1 MPINESGKT
10 AVGLSPTLEDLVGS
24 EVFTQAVVIDVIYDP
39 GAFLKQDPDYLKAKY
54 PDVDEPLLARA
65 PRNAIIARI
74 LNQGAA
80 KSGGRNI
87 LCLPFFPPHLCFPV
101 KPGEHVWLTSAGGHG
116 TATNVLFWLCRVPS
130 WDDTDDLNYTHD
142 SRADN
147 YGVALPAS
155 EADEAEGDNPKSKLA
170 TSELI
175 FGYPNGRAKKEETF
189 NIDGGPHAYT
199 NIILKSLA
207 YKSFKPEPVPRLT
220 KRPGDFVIQGSNNTS
235 ISLGTTRGFPGGFAE
250 AADEKT
256 RLDKGF
262 TPESTIKLSEDEK
275 NIGSTATLSD
285 PSDPDSK
292 PALKDIAAAIDIVV
306 GRGLRVR
313 AAGGPKL
320 PTADADPPLD
330 AMADGH
336 PPTYPRIK
344 LAVNPKD
351 SVEKNDDDSDN
362 KGEDRNVASD
372 AQPEIVETSK
382 NPQAY
387 VDDVQD
393 NAFDNITEGDPD
405 FRYDASR
412 IYMTADSKPDEDFG
426 LSDQMGE
433 IGGVN
438 LVEQNHE
445 GASIIVKSDNIRII
459 ARKDPDDTEKKF
471 SNGSIRI
478 IKEGKVPDAAA
489 GAESA
494 DERAIISIEPN
505 GTIYID
511 GPRIVIGNGRPTPP
525 GPVPMEHGGNG
536 QHVFIGGEDATESMV
551 LGEAFADAILAGFTD
566 IISAIGGTAT
576 SPAMVTETKSDPA
589 GLAGPPALG
598 NMGTPIH
605 LTAPTGQNILDK
617 LAENLTNALSQVGK
631 TK

>member
-1 MPINESGKT
+1 MAINESGKT

-39 GAFLKQDPDYLKAKY
+39 GAFFSQDEDYLKAKY
-54 PDVDEPLLARA
+54 PDINDAFLARA

-116 TATNVLFWLCRVPS
+116 SAANILFWLCRVPS

-147 YGVALPAS
+147 YGVVLPPDA
-155 EADEAEGDNPKSKLA
+155 ADEAEGDNPKTDNVA
-170 TSELI
+170 NELI
-175 FGYPNGRAKKEETF
+175 FGYPNGQAKKEETF

-199 NIILKSLA
+199 NIILESLA

-250 AADEKT
+250 AADEMT
-256 RLDKGF
+256 RLDEGF
-262 TPESTIKLSEDEK
+262 APPSAIIFDDGT
-275 NIGSTATLSD
+275 GSTATLAD
-285 PSDPDSK
+285 PEEPDSK
-292 PALKDIAAAIDIVV
+292 PALEDIAAAIDIVV
-306 GRGLRVR
+306 GRGLRIR
-313 AAGGPKL
+313 AAGGPDL
-320 PTADADPPLD
+320 PKADADPPLD
-330 AMADGH
+330 AMTDGH
-336 PPTYPRIK
+336 APTYPRIK

-351 SVEKNDDDSDN
+351 SLEKNPDDTPN

-387 VDDVQD
+387 VDDVLD
-393 NAFDNITEGDPD
+393 NVYDNCTEGDPD

-412 IYMTADSKPDEDFG
+412 IYMTADSKPDTDFG

-445 GASIIVKSDNIRII
+445 GASIVIKSDNIRII
-459 ARKDPDDTEKKF
+459 ARKDPDDAEKAF

-478 IKEGKVPDAAA
+478 IKEGKVPDAI
-489 GAESA
+489 GAESG

-511 GPRIVIGNGRPTPP
+511 GPRIIIGNARLTE
-525 GPVPMEHGGNG
+525 PVEPEGKG

-551 LGEAFADAILAGFTD
+551 LGEAFADVIIALAVD
-566 IISAIGGTAT
+566 IVNMCGGSGTAESMT
-576 SPAMVTETKSDPA
+576 TDKVAAPTPGVTPS
-589 GLAGPPALG
+589 LG
-598 NMGTPIH
+598 NMGAPLFNPASGPIIFAN
-605 LTAPTGQNILDK
+605 LRK
-617 LAENLTNALSQVGK
+617 NLTNALSRIAK

>member
-1 MPINESGKT
+1 MAGINESGKT
-10 AVGLSPTLEDLVGS
+10 GVGLSASELDLVGS
-24 EVFTQAVVIDVIYDP
+24 EVFIQAVVVEVIHDP
-39 GAFLKQDPDYLKAKY
+39 SAFLVQGEKVLKAKY
-54 PDVDEPLLARA
+54 PDISDAYLSRA
-65 PRNAIIARI
+65 PRNSVIARI
-74 LNQGAA
+74 LNQGTDKAV
-80 KSGGRNI
+80 SRNI

-101 KPGEHVWLTSAGGHG
+101 KPGEHVWLVSAAGHG
-116 TATNVLFWLCRVPS
+116 TSPTILFWMCRVPS
-130 WDDTDDLNYTHD
+130 WIDTDDVNYTHA
-142 SRADN
+142 SRAAN
-147 YGVALPAS
+147 YGVALPAGT
-155 EADEAEGDNPKSKLA
+155 ADEAQGDLPKTKNA
-170 TSELI
+170 ANELV
-175 FGYPNGRAKKEETF
+175 FGYPNGQAKDSDKHF
-189 NIDGGPHAYT
+189 LSGGPHAYT
-199 NIILKSLA
+199 NIVLDSLA

-235 ISLGTTRGFPGGFAE
+235 ITLGTTRGFPGGFAE

-262 TPESTIKLSEDEK
+262 SKDSKLKFEK
-275 NIGSTATLSD
+275 ALGSNATLND
-285 PSDPDSK
+285 PEDQASK
-292 PALKDIAAAIDIVV
+292 PALNDVAAAIDMVV
-306 GRGLRVR
+306 GRGLRIR

-320 PTADADPPLD
+320 PKADVDPPLD
-330 AMADGH
+330 KMADGH

-351 SVEKNDDDSDN
+351 SVEVKKKDGQPD
-362 KGEDRNVASD
+362 KGEDRVVASD

-387 VDDVQD
+387 IEDVND
-393 NAFDNITEGDPD
+393 NAIDNPTEGDPD

-445 GASIIVKSDNIRII
+445 GAAIVFKSDNIRII
-459 ARKDPDDTEKKF
+459 ARKDPDDTEKAF

-478 IKEGKVPDAAA
+478 IKEGKVPDTT

-511 GPRIVIGNGRPTPP
+511 GPRIVIGNGRLTEPEEPQ
-525 GPVPMEHGGNG
+525 GKG
-536 QHVFIGGEDATESMV
+536 QHVFIGGEDATESVV
-551 LGEAFADAILAGFTD
+551 LGEAFADVILAFAVDVVNMCGGSGAAEGMTTD
-566 IISAIGGTAT
+566 KAAQPTPG
-576 SPAMVTETKSDPA
+576 VTPS
-589 GLAGPPALG
+589 LG
-598 NMGTPIH
+598 NMG
-605 LTAPTGQNILDK
+605 APLFNAASGPLIFAQLRK
-617 LAENLTNALSQVGK
+617 NLTNALSRVAK